1 MSATD
6 EMGVSGEAAPLT
18 DAMLTM
24 DVVDTL
30 KASPGLAEAADAAAQ
45 LRALYARLGIE
56 LGGTAAAHGIEVF
69 RTGSFDYVPA
79 RGPAAALARLYA
91 GRRHW
96 APGALAAIVFVAL
109 GLVGYFLLY
118 QPYQESRATQAQLE
132 LAQTALPAEM
142 DGLFQTI
149 YDETKVQQAVSA
161 AAALRDKGKAAA
173 LSGDRA
179 GAEAAIT
186 SLAQIRDTL
195 SVGYTLRIVDRP
207 DVKWGFWTF
216 SEDNAEATNYFLV
229 VEARDAGGNP
239 VNVPITDMQSGRTER
254 VSMWA
259 LRVPEEI
266 YRTVE
271 ADKADDNRIEH
282 DLVGI
287 KDVGFLE
294 PDYTV
299 DVLGGALTRW

>member
-6 EMGVSGEAAPLT
+6 EMGVSGEAAPLN

-30 KASPGLAEAADAAAQ
+30 KTSPGLAEAADAAVQ

-56 LGGTAAAHGIEVF
+56 LGDTAAAHGIEAF
-69 RTGSFDYVPA
+69 RTGSFDYVPV

-96 APGALAAIVFVAL
+96 APGALAAVVFVAL
-109 GLVGYFLLY
+109 GLGGYFLLY

-132 LAQTALPAEM
+132 LKTALPAEM

-216 SEDNAEATNYFLV
+216 PEDNAEATNYFLV

-271 ADKADDNRIEH
+271 ADKTDNGRISR
-282 DLVGI
+282 DLVGA
-287 KDVGFLE
+287 KDIGFLD

>member
-56 LGGTAAAHGIEVF
+56 LGDTAAAQGIEAF

-109 GLVGYFLLY
+109 GLGGYFFLY

-132 LAQTALPAEM
+132 LKTALPAA
-142 DGLFQTI
+142 DGW
-149 YDETKVQQAVSA
+149 AVPDHLRRDQGAAGGQRARRRCATRARRQRSA
-161 AAALRDKGKAAA
+161 ATAPAPRRRSPALP
-173 LSGDRA
+173 
-179 GAEAAIT
+179 
-186 SLAQIRDTL
+186 QIRDTL

-216 SEDNAEATNYFLV
+216 PEDNAEATNYFLV

-271 ADKADDNRIEH
+271 ADKTDNGRISR
-282 DLVGI
+282 DLVGA
-287 KDVGFLE
+287 KDIGFLD